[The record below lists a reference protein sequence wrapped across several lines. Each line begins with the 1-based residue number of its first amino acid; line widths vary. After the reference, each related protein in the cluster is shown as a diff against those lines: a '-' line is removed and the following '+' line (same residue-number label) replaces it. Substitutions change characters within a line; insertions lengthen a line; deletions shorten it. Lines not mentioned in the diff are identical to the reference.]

1 MMKDCL
7 IMNIIM
13 SWHHSHD
20 ANVIFLILWDIC
32 GHNDLT
38 EHHTKAKQYS
48 KSSFSYYLYVLL
60 LLLLLLLFLHG
71 QSVGLECL
79 CCLDVSGVNHPWYIF
94 LLSSFRNFFCG
105 LWILQSMLPKCFH
118 IYLIYSYIIVESGL
132 IIYSSQM
139 NEVMKPR
146 EVKSQG
152 YLVRYIDFLLKK
164 AFWVLNP
171 MFFLLLRFF

>member
-1 MMKDCL
+1 MIKNYTAATNPSNQPNTEMMKNCL

-20 ANVIFLILWDIC
+20 ANVIFLILWDIF

-38 EHHTKAKQYS
+38 EHPTKAKQYS
-48 KSSFSYYLYVLL
+48 KSSFSYYFYVLL
-60 LLLLLLLFLHG
+60 LLLFLYG
-71 QSVGLECL
+71 QSIGLECL
-79 CCLDVSGVNHPWYIF
+79 CCLDVSGVNNPWYIF
-94 LLSSFRNFFCG
+94 LLSSFRNLFCG
-105 LWILQSMLPKCFH
+105 LGILQSMLPKCIH

-152 YLVRYIDFLLKK
+152 YFVR
-164 AFWVLNP
+164 
-171 MFFLLLRFF
+171 